1 MPVKKRLFQQGAI
14 PNSKRQ
20 RKTHDDFF
28 QSQDLWKNLDR
39 VRTSYNEAESV
50 MKNSCLFITVFTK
63 SAIAEYKSC
72 LKSLHEYVDAEKLQL
87 IELEAD
93 YGFIM
98 LKSFTLLDCCLV
110 LTVLFALKNKRWIA
124 ANSSEYFNIPS
135 NVALAGCIYLP
146 ENFTGT
152 EKRYQSPI
160 SISES
165 HFNSILGFKELS
177 FSASSNISL
186 TSFMDSLS
194 TLFSTIKFGKSTGA
208 IVQRFYKAFRHYQN
222 GLNLGL
228 HENSLPVG
236 VMFDMAKVRRENL
249 PKIENSKL
257 NLKAYAE
264 QVVTFNNQ
272 ASLKKD
278 VSTKEDTEDTNNV
291 AKQVPNRQQAYS
303 SDHTSAS
310 DHLGSSRNLMLA
322 SGASHSNSGN
332 NNFMT
337 QDQIKEHCVAT
348 IKASTDVLKT
358 KSPYQIFK
366 LYVKCPRQ
374 DYVDIIYQNLNDL
387 RSQTNCNIVILNLNN
402 LHESN
407 PWFDSLDVAP
417 YTTFVQR
424 PHPSTVRVISIGGVG
439 EHMIKAL
446 DAISKVLSTPL
457 PIVTN

>member
-1 MPVKKRLFQQGAI
+1 MPVKKRQFQKGAI

-20 RKTHDDFF
+20 RKTHDEFF

-39 VRTSYNEAESV
+39 VRTSYNGAESV
-50 MKNSCLFITVFTK
+50 MKNSYLFITVFTK
-63 SAIAEYKSC
+63 SAIAEYNSC
-72 LKSLHEYVDAEKLQL
+72 IKSLHEYVDAEKLQL

-93 YGFIM
+93 YGFLM

-124 ANSSEYFNIPS
+124 ANASEYFSIPS

-165 HFNSILGFKELS
+165 HFNSILGFRELS

-194 TLFSTIKFGKSTGA
+194 TLFSTMKFGKSTGA
-208 IVQRFYKAFRHYQN
+208 IVQRFHKAFRHYQN
-222 GLNLGL
+222 RLNLSL
-228 HENSLPVG
+228 HEGSLPVG
-236 VMFDMAKVRRENL
+236 IMFDMAKVRRENL
-249 PKIENSKL
+249 PNIENSKR

-291 AKQVPNRQQAYS
+291 TKQVPNRQQA
-303 SDHTSAS
+303 SDHS
-310 DHLGSSRNLMLA
+310 GSSRNLMLA
-322 SGASHSNSGN
+322 SGANHSNSGN

-348 IKASTDVLKT
+348 IKASMDVLKT

-374 DYVDIIYQNLNDL
+374 DYADIVYQNLNDL

-407 PWFDSLDVAP
+407 PWFDSLDVGP
-417 YTTFVQR
+417 YTSFVQR
-424 PHPSTVRVISIGGVG
+424 PHPSTVRVISIGGIG

-457 PIVTN
+457 PSVTH